1 MTMTLTERTELALI
15 EFGFN
20 TDQAEF
26 LARVASNPLLQAVQR
41 ERDRQ
46 EAKWGVHDHPSF
58 DMSEHSRVDRVAQAE
73 EIKAEVNR
81 MAKEGGLTWELILAE
96 EMAEAL
102 AETTNADALRT
113 ELIQVAAVAIA
124 WIESVNRQAAT
135 GE

>member
-46 EAKWGVHDHPSF
+46 EVKWGVQDHPSF
-58 DMSEHSRVDRVAQAE
+58 GDASQEFRTAVEHRVKAQVNQAASEGRLNWDLILSE
-73 EIKAEVNR
+73 EI
-81 MAKEGGLTWELILAE
+81 
-96 EMAEAL
+96 AEANAQL
-102 AETTNADALRT
+102 TNNDNLKE

-124 WIESVNRQAAT
+124 WIESVNRQAAA